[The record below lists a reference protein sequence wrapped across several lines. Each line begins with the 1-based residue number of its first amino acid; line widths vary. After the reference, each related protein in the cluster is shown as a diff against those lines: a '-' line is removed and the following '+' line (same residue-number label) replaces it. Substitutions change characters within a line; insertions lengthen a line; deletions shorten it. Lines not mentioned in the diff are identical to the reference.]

1 MAPVTVCGD
10 YPHVAVATYPGTVSP
25 LRGLDPLGEAERD
38 VLFGRD
44 RAREELGK
52 LVSADGFRAG
62 LLYGE
67 PGVGKTSLLRAG
79 LLPDL
84 RDHGVVA
91 LYCEDPARPA
101 AALAAGL
108 SQLGV
113 QPQGGEQPIA
123 FLARAVS
130 ATMPGQQFVF
140 SIDDVDS
147 VCHDERTVGE
157 LADMFSRVVGRSS
170 GRARFLF
177 ACASERVH
185 LLGALER
192 RTGSLFPPTARYE
205 LARFSPTE
213 AAVVLDRVLALSGV
227 AADPKLAE
235 SVVQGIGRGRGVL
248 PADIQ
253 LAAMAMRE
261 LGIDNPAALKKIGG
275 PLELQ
280 GAWLSHVCKAT
291 GDERGAMR
299 LIAELAN
306 GARTAEEAARPLGF
320 DPNMAHRTLG
330 ILESGG
336 VVMRTADG
344 VVLRHE
350 LLEPRVRELTAPARA
365 AARRAHEVL
374 GSKAASQ
381 QRLNLRDLWSLR
393 REGIAPVTPE
403 ERALVTRSNKF
414 FKMVA
419 GGIAAVPIV
428 FLIFMWF
435 MNRGRVYFD
444 RDPRPGGERIVV
456 RDGRAGLS
464 AFHWLG
470 FGDVVADTG
479 LSRGMVAPEAWK
491 KIGDHDI
498 GTSKDAW
505 DKGLRGVT
513 APQLAG
519 LIEYA
524 TGNEKALEPLNKAA
538 QKDGPDAQAE
548 LLTSLRPIGRGT
560 TSEIAMVVAAMQTPS
575 PAVQR
580 AAVALAGAAAKR
592 RPEAYRETLVQALTA
607 SDPELRRI
615 AFTAVRAIGGDSART
630 LFQTALSK
638 GPDASARR
646 ELLIELSASTADDAP
661 SPGAAASVLA
671 DADATAPLKDRAR
684 ARLRQALA
692 ADPTATAKA
701 LISLIAEERIPPD
714 ARVFAINLLR
724 ELEPLPEGLT
734 ELAQAAH
741 DAFGSKSDSV
751 RAAALP
757 LYARVDPVRASGDL
771 ATLGEDKRLPRP
783 MREATALGWGEVA
796 RTDPKAAEIPLRE
809 LLKDNN
815 PPVRAAAAIAYG
827 KLGTRAAQDE
837 LHKMVKNERF
847 DVAVGAAEGL
857 AVSAEVGGNVSEA
870 IHGVAQLWK
879 KKGRARREAARV
891 FARLARKKPNA
902 VMNYLVAAARDAQ
915 DDNLH
920 VVGVEGLCNAA
931 NIGGSGE
938 ARRNL
943 GRVTDDKSVEV
954 RRAIIRCV
962 GDGPDPAKNGV
973 AIAAKLV
980 RDSDGGIRA
989 EAARILAMS
998 ASGGKVSGGVGEA
1011 LMPLIEDPDR
1021 DVRLIAVR
1029 AVASLKADAP
1039 KNAPAAMARVFERA
1053 DEGEKLALLR
1063 AGKEIG
1069 ATELVSL
1076 AVADPSPLVR
1086 VEAIDAALASGGGA
1100 TALNAALTD
1109 VDAQVR
1115 RAALEKLAK
1124 NSETMDP
1131 ATLEKALALAVRD
1144 PNPELSQLALTTMAR
1159 VAPKDQVA
1167 KRLSHALASRFERS
1181 RVEAAAA
1188 TIGLVERDPALAS
1201 QLLEPL
1207 LDDPSHDVRVAM
1219 LPSLAAAWAKTNSP
1233 DKLASILR
1241 GSEMNSMKRLVALA
1255 AFITLA
1261 KTESGK
1267 NAAVATLTKVVENGG
1282 TMARSHAKL
1291 AMGLVAANAD
1301 GLAFLQE
1308 LVP

>member
-1 MAPVTVCGD
+1 MAILAICGD
-10 YPHVAVATYPGTVSP
+10 YLLVAVATYPGTVSP

-101 AALAAGL
+101 ASLAAGL
-108 SQLGV
+108 SNLGI

-123 FLARAVS
+123 FLTRAVS

-140 SIDDVDS
+140 AIDDVDS

-205 LARFSPTE
+205 LQRFSPSE

-227 AADPKLAE
+227 AADARLAE

-253 LAAMAMRE
+253 LAGMAMRE
-261 LGIDNPAALKKIGG
+261 LHVDSPAALKKVGG

-291 GDERGAMR
+291 GDERSAMR

-320 DPNMAHRTLG
+320 DPNMAHRTLET
-330 ILESGG
+330 LETGG
-336 VVMRTADG
+336 VVMRTAEG

-365 AARRAHEVL
+365 AARRAYELL
-374 GSKAASQ
+374 GSKTASH

-403 ERALVTRSNKF
+403 ERALVATSKKF
-414 FKMVA
+414 YKMV
-419 GGIAAVPIV
+419 GGVIAAVPV
-428 FLIFMWF
+428 LFLILMFF
-435 MNRGRVYFD
+435 LNSGRVYFD
-444 RDPRPGGERIVV
+444 RTPQPGGERVVV

-470 FGDVVADTG
+470 FGDQIADTG
-479 LSRGMVAPEAWK
+479 LSRAMVAPEAWK
-491 KIGDHDI
+491 KIGSHDV
-498 GTSKDAW
+498 GASRSSW
-505 DKGLRGVT
+505 DKDLRALT

-524 TGNEKALEPLNKAA
+524 TGNESALEPLNKAV
-538 QKDGPDAQAE
+538 QKDPDQLAE
-548 LLTSLRPIGRGT
+548 LLTALRPIGRGT
-560 TSEIAMVVAAMQTPS
+560 AVEIQMVEAALRTPS

-580 AAVALAGAAAKR
+580 AAVALAGAAAQR
-592 RPEAYRETLVQALTA
+592 RPEVYRDTLVQSLTA

-615 AFTAVRAIGGDSART
+615 AFAAVRAIGGDAART
-630 LFQTALSK
+630 LFQSALSK

-646 ELLIELSASTADDAP
+646 ELLIELSASTDADAP
-661 SPGAAASVLA
+661 SPGAAASVLS
-671 DADATAPLKDRAR
+671 DPDATAPLKERAR
-684 ARLRQALA
+684 ARLRRALA
-692 ADPTATAKA
+692 DDAAATAKA
-701 LISLIAEERIPPD
+701 LTGLIAEERVPPE
-714 ARVFAINLLR
+714 ARIFAINLLR
-724 ELEPLPEGLT
+724 ELDPLPNGLT
-734 ELAQAAH
+734 ELGQAAH

-757 LYARVDPVRASGDL
+757 LYARVDPVRAANDL
-771 ATLGEDKRLPRP
+771 TTLVEDKRLARP

-796 RTDPKAAEIPLRE
+796 RTDPKAAEIPLLQ
-809 LLKDNN
+809 LLKDDS
-815 PPVRAAAAIAYG
+815 PPVRAAAAIAFG
-827 KLGTRAAQDE
+827 KLGRAAQDQ
-837 LHKMVKNERF
+837 LQKMVKTERF
-847 DVAVGAAEGL
+847 EVAVGAGEGL
-857 AVSAEVGGNVSEA
+857 AVSAEVGASPSEA
-870 IHGVAQLWK
+870 IFGIAQLWK
-879 KKGRARREAARV
+879 KKGRYRREAARV
-891 FARLARKKPNA
+891 FARLARKKPGA
-902 VMNYLVAAARDAQ
+902 VMNYLVSASRSTEDRE
-915 DDNLH
+915 LH
-920 VVGVEGLCNAA
+920 AIGVEGLCNAA

-943 GRVTDDKSVEV
+943 AKVTENPSTDV
-954 RRAIIRCV
+954 RRLVIKCV
-962 GDGPDPAKNGV
+962 GEGPDPAKNGV
-973 AIAAKLV
+973 AIAARMV
-980 RDSDGGIRA
+980 RDSDNTIRA

-998 ASGGKVSGGVGEA
+998 ASGGKVSGGVGDA
-1011 LMPLIEDPDR
+1011 LVPLIEDRDR

-1069 ATELVSL
+1069 AAELVAL

-1086 VEAIDAALASGGGA
+1086 VESIDAALVTGGGA
-1100 TALNAALTD
+1100 STLNAALTD

-1115 RAALEKLAK
+1115 RAALEKLARA
-1124 NSETMDP
+1124 SEALDA
-1131 ATLEKALALAVRD
+1131 ATLEKALSLAVRD
-1144 PNPELSQLALTTMAR
+1144 PDPELSQLALTTMAR
-1159 VAPKDQVA
+1159 VAPKEQVA
-1167 KRLSHALASRFERS
+1167 TRLSHALLSRAERA

-1233 DKLASILR
+1233 DKLASKLR
-1241 GSEMNSMKRLVALA
+1241 GAEQSSMRRLVAVA

-1261 KTESGK
+1261 RTEGGKT
-1267 NAAVATLTKVVENGG
+1267 AAVTTLKKVADGGG
-1282 TMARSHAKL
+1282 TMARHHAKL
-1291 AMGLVAANAD
+1291 ALGLIAANAD
-1301 GLAFLQE
+1301 GLAFMQE